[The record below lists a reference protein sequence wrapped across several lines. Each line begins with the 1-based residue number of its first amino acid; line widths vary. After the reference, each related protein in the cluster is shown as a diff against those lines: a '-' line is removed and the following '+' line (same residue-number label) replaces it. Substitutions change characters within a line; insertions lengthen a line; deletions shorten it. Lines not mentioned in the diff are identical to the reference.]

1 MLNFIHNRRNANEH
15 STKVPFYL
23 SDWRIV
29 DGAVR
34 TETISYGAYIKPLI
48 PPLENYFTHVK

>member
-23 SDWRIV
+23 SNWQIV
-29 DGAVR
+29 DEAVR
-34 TETISYGAYIKPLI
+34 TETISYSAYIKPLI
-48 PPLENYFTHVK
+48 PLLENYLTHVK